1 MPTATPTSLRTF
13 PFTGKTH
20 DPPPPI
26 LITSISVPPVQPPL
40 PVQDCHQDLDRP
52 QSVMQHLL
60 QRSPDRAF
68 RDKTGIRLPKQ
79 PIKPPSSPFSP
90 LTYKAWNEE
99 LVAPSS
105 PEAYRLLHKF
115 KHLKTEPP
123 LGAEG
128 WQPEDF
134 LRYMLHCTRYI
145 RRSHLPLCLLTE
157 HPDPPFSFFLF
168 CPSTTP

>member
-1 MPTATPTSLRTF
+1 
-13 PFTGKTH
+13 
-20 DPPPPI
+20 
-26 LITSISVPPVQPPL
+26 
-40 PVQDCHQDLDRP
+40 
-52 QSVMQHLL
+52 MQHLL

-79 PIKPPSSPFSP
+79 SIKPPPSPFSP

-99 LVAPSS
+99 LSAPSS
-105 PEAYRLLHKF
+105 PEAYKLLHKF

-134 LRYMLHCTRYI
+134 LRYMLHCTHYI
-145 RRSHLPLCLLTE
+145 CRFHLPLYLAIK
-157 HPDPPFSFFLF
+157 HPDPPSFFFPVPQPPLKTIPLPIF
-168 CPSTTP
+168 TPARLSLPAQQQRTLSPAA